1 MTIYQNFKE
10 AFTSIRGNITRTI
23 ITCLIISFG
32 IMALVGILTAID
44 GIESSLVKN
53 FSFMGSN
60 SFNIQNRS
68 SGFSLNRKN
77 KRTLFENITYKEAA
91 EFKSRFEED
100 AEVSVNSSNSWTA
113 IAKNGNKKTNP
124 NSNIIGADESYLSV
138 AGYDLAEGRNLTM
151 ADVERNINVAVIGQE
166 IKESLFGAENCINK
180 DIKVGGVKLRVVGLF
195 ASKGGAFDFGGDRI
209 ILMPVTLARD
219 KFPKDNLSYNI
230 GVSVPSIANLDA
242 MSGYSENLFR
252 QIRRLKVKEETN
264 FSIIKSDSIS
274 ASLMENLNVILLG
287 AVYIA
292 AITLMGAAIALM
304 NIMLVSVTERTKEI
318 GTRKAI
324 GARSKTVLNQ
334 FVIEAIVIC
343 QIGGLGG
350 VILGITMG
358 NLISSMI
365 GGSFIIPWNWIGL
378 ALAVCTVV
386 GLGAGIWPAY
396 KASRINPIEAL
407 RHE

>member
-10 AFTSIRGNITRTI
+10 AFTSIKGNITRTI

-68 SGFSLNRKN
+68 SGFSLSRKN
-77 KRTLFENITYKEAA
+77 KRTFFENITYKEAE
-91 EFKSRFEED
+91 EFKNRFAED

-124 NSNIIGADESYLSV
+124 NSNIIGADESYLAV

-151 ADVERNINVAVIGQE
+151 ADVERNVNVVMIGQE

-252 QIRRLKVKEETN
+252 QIRRLKVKEEIN
-264 FSIIKSDSIS
+264 FSIVKSDSIA

-334 FVIEAIVIC
+334 FV
-343 QIGGLGG
+343 LKP
-350 VILGITMG
+350 L
-358 NLISSMI
+358 
-365 GGSFIIPWNWIGL
+365 
-378 ALAVCTVV
+378 
-386 GLGAGIWPAY
+386 
-396 KASRINPIEAL
+396 
-407 RHE
+407 